1 MTDLISEATG
11 WQGRDLFDATGK
23 RIGTIAG
30 LAYPRKKFGVTWLLV
45 QTAAGTILV
54 PGEQILRSPERL
66 ALPYP
71 KTYVDGG
78 PVMEPD
84 RPLSRSEEHRL
95 CMHYGL
101 DTAVSYDSLDYL
113 FRNNTD
119 YPIKKRA
126 RVKDDKLYVSF
137 VCTNLSFYYVY
148 T

>member
-45 QTAAGTILV
+45 QTAAGTILA

-66 ALPYP
+66 VLPYP

-101 DTAVSYDSLDYL
+101 DTAVPNRSCRQGCGLCQ
-113 FRNNTD
+113 
-119 YPIKKRA
+119 A
-126 RVKDDKLYVSF
+126 RLREKQLR
-137 VCTNLSFYYVY
+137 
-148 T
+148 